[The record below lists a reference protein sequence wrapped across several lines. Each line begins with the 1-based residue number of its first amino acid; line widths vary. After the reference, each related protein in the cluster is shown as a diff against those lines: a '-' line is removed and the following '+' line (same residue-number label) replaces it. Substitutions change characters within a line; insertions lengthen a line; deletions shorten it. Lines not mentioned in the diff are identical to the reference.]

1 MLQIWGYHIS
11 SYLYEFAYV
20 IPHSGLLIF
29 SYLNTLYL
37 CIRNNKLFKGY
48 SFFFIRA
55 NNIFQEVNFLNK
67 YIFAMDSLDQIR
79 ALVHTLPSS
88 DFLIRAIEAATSGIT
103 IADFQ
108 SEDMPV
114 IYAHPAYTRI
124 TGYPVEEAL
133 GKNCR
138 YLQGQEV
145 NQVAIRTIR
154 MALKESKPCKVL
166 PKNFKKD
173 GTGADHFKETDR
185 NAWRGNPCEKPRGR
199 RDPIY
204 LLDP

>member
-48 SFFFIRA
+48 SFFFIRV

-88 DFLIRAIEAATSGIT
+88 DFVIRAIEAATSGIT

-108 SEDMPV
+108 SEDMLCDLCSSCL
-114 IYAHPAYTRI
+114 YAYHR
-124 TGYPVEEAL
+124 L
-133 GKNCR
+133 SCR
-138 YLQGQEV
+138 GSARKELSVFARARGQSSCYSY
-145 NQVAIRTIR
+145 NQ
-154 MALKESKPCKVL
+154 
-166 PKNFKKD
+166 NDFK
-173 GTGADHFKETDR
+173 GIQAM
-185 NAWRGNPCEKPRGR
+185 
-199 RDPIY
+199 
-204 LLDP
+204 